1 MITLGSLLHLFLA
14 ICWGCTVF
22 LAISGLGA
30 ILLRGWG
37 LRRASLAMA
46 AVTGFGVTIFC
57 GGCLNLLHAI
67 NHPVRLG
74 LVGAGLAGL
83 ILTRPRLPAY
93 PCADSAPARLTTD
106 TLSAGPARQHIAAQ
120 AAFWLATVVFVVRL
134 AATVHTPYYQHDD
147 DYNFYLAAPVK
158 MDALHE
164 YAPDPFSERRVM
176 SSLGGNYFLQSLV
189 LTELPLEDVQ
199 MADRAFGLLLLGC
212 VALELGAVF
221 RLYPLQRALLTLFLL
236 ITPQLQFN
244 LTFVDLPFALFAGL
258 VFLAADLDSLGA
270 HPRLQAV
277 LLGITAAGIST
288 LKSTYLPHGVLF
300 LACIVLLHA
309 RYRSLRAGVETLL
322 LAALGSL
329 LVLAPWMIASHSA
342 SGTWFYP
349 ILGKGYQYSAYGL
362 FPPPSG
368 GHTVRIVAKVMLF
381 NLPLAAV
388 LLLEWFWCERE
399 ERTRVLTAL
408 TAAALSASVLVGLAT
423 GGDSVRRYNYPAIL
437 AAILF
442 LYLAAAVKANLAP
455 SLRSLSLHWGSAA
468 ICLCLAMY
476 VGFNSWTHEYAMTL
490 KCLRTSLTD
499 FHIEPEATVLAYRAM
514 ERAIP
519 SAPGQAPGGATDG
532 TIATVDFPFL
542 LDFRSHAMDI
552 ADIPGAASLPP
563 GWPSRSD
570 GDALAAYLL
579 SHHLRYLALSF
590 NASTLPNVA
599 LREQEELADPDTT
612 QWIRSEAQIR
622 LASYRQFA
630 QLLHSRRH
638 IYDHGDLIVLD
649 LATPAG

>member
-1 MITLGSLLHLFLA
+1 MITLGSLLHLLLA
-14 ICWGCTVF
+14 LCWVSTVF

-30 ILLRGWG
+30 ILLRCSG
-37 LRRASLAMA
+37 LRRASLPLA
-46 AVTGFGVTIFC
+46 AVSGFGVAILL

-67 NHPVRLG
+67 SHAARLC
-74 LVGAGLAGL
+74 LIAVGLAGFL
-83 ILTRPRLPAY
+83 ITRPRILAY
-93 PCADSAPARLTTD
+93 LSVSSSPARPRLD
-106 TLSAGPARQHIAAQ
+106 IQSADLARQRAGARVVL
-120 AAFWLATVVFVVRL
+120 WLAVLVFVVRF

-212 VALELGAVF
+212 LAGELGAVF
-221 RLYPLQRALLTLFLL
+221 GLYPLQRALLTLFLL

-244 LTFVDLPFALFAGL
+244 LTFVDLPFALFVGL
-258 VFLAADLDSLGA
+258 VLLAADLDTFRA
-270 HPRLQAV
+270 HPWLQAF
-277 LLGITAAGIST
+277 LLGITASGIST

-309 RYRSLRAGVETLL
+309 RYRNLRAGVQMLL

-329 LVLAPWMIASHSA
+329 LVLMPWMIASHSA

-368 GHTVRIVAKVMLF
+368 GHSVKIVAKVMLF

-388 LLLEWFWCERE
+388 LLLEWFWCERD
-399 ERTRVLTAL
+399 ERTRVLAAL

-437 AAILF
+437 AAILL
-442 LYLAAAVKANLAP
+442 LYLATAVKANLAP
-455 SLRSLSLHWGSAA
+455 SLRSLSIQWGSAA
-468 ICLCLAMY
+468 LCLCLAMY
-476 VGFNSWTHEYAMTL
+476 VGFNSWTHEYAMTF
-490 KCLRTSLTD
+490 KCLATSLTD

-519 SAPGQAPGGATDG
+519 SAPGQTPDGAMDG

-542 LDFRSHAMDI
+542 LDFRSHAIDI

-579 SHHLRYLALSF
+579 SHHLRYLALTFDS
-590 NASTLPNVA
+590 STLPNVS
-599 LREQEELADPDTT
+599 LREQEELADPNTT

-622 LASYRQFA
+622 LASYRQFV

-638 IYDHGDLIVLD
+638 IYDHGNLIVLD
-649 LATPAG
+649 LAAPAR